1 MARKPSAHP
10 TELELEI
17 LKVVWNDSPLTARQ
31 IRDELEIS
39 GRALAYSSVI
49 TTVQKMVD
57 KGQLRQLEP
66 VEGKAFRFSPRIQER
81 TVNRNILKD
90 VAGRFFNGSAEA
102 VVLSLFDATELSD
115 ADLKRLRNVINRKL
129 RGTENE

>member
-1 MARKPSAHP
+1 MARKPSVHP

-31 IRDELEIS
+31 IRDELEMN

-66 VEGKAFRFSPRIQER
+66 VEGKAFRFSSRIQER
-81 TVNRNILKD
+81 TVNKNILKD
-90 VAGRFFNGSAEA
+90 VVGRFFNGSAEA
-102 VVLSLFDATELSD
+102 VVLSLFDATELHD